1 MPDWQISGRGTGI
14 LGKGWKS
21 LLQVHI
27 AFEKETNVK
36 EIHARR
42 SELVY
47 HNLELSR
54 FHFVRNSSS
63 NLTDSRHLN
72 EIFFDTL

>member
-42 SELVY
+42 SELV
-47 HNLELSR
+47 
-54 FHFVRNSSS
+54 
-63 NLTDSRHLN
+63 
-72 EIFFDTL
+72 

>member
-1 MPDWQISGRGTGI
+1 MLDKCSKLWLNLRALRIIKIEVR
-14 LGKGWKS
+14 
-21 LLQVHI
+21 
-27 AFEKETNVK
+27 
-36 EIHARR
+36 ARR

-54 FHFVRNSSS
+54 FRLIRNRSR